1 MKYILVIII
10 SVFTFSITA
19 EPYIEKGIEVI
30 GKASVKAEPDE
41 FVFIVS
47 IKQRGALANKAK
59 ARVEQKSRL
68 VIDMYLSMG
77 IDKNS
82 IESARLQLTP
92 RYEKRVNVPVFEI
105 HQRLTNQGVSKEKNN
120 VKTVINSNQ
129 LADNSSYM
137 AEKIYFEV
145 SRTIIVTFTDFTIYD
160 QLLDSVV
167 KIGVS
172 RILPLQTTVTNNED
186 LYQKALVE
194 ALKNAREKAEAIA
207 KEINV
212 KLGKLSSFKESSYHT
227 PSTYTMATRSSDNFI
242 SQIARKDV
250 SAQVNVTFSIKE
262 DK

>member
-1 MKYILVIII
+1 MKYIFVIII
-10 SVFTFSITA
+10 SIFTSSITA

-41 FVFIVS
+41 FVFTVS

-68 VIDMYLSMG
+68 VLDMYSSLG
-77 IDKNS
+77 IAKNS

-92 RYEKRVNVPVFEI
+92 RYEKRTNVPVFEL
-105 HQRLTNQGVSKEKNN
+105 HQRLTNQGESKGKKNQ
-120 VKTVINSNQ
+120 KTVINSNQ
-129 LADNSSYM
+129 LADNSLYM

-145 SRTIIVTFTDFTIYD
+145 SRTIIVTFTDFTLYD
-160 QLLDSVV
+160 QLLDNVV

-186 LYQKALVE
+186 LYQQALIE

-212 KLGKLSSFKESSYHT
+212 KLGNLSSFKESSYHT
-227 PSTYTMATRSSDNFI
+227 PSTYMMASRSSDSFI

>member
-10 SVFTFSITA
+10 SIFTSSITA

-41 FVFIVS
+41 FVFTVS

-59 ARVEQKSRL
+59 ARVDQKSRL

-77 IDKNS
+77 IAKHL
-82 IESARLQLTP
+82 IESARLQITP
-92 RYEKRVNVPVFEI
+92 RYKKRANVPEFEV
-105 HQRLTNQGVSKEKNN
+105 HQRLTNQGDIKGRNN
-120 VKTVINSNQ
+120 AKTVINNNQ
-129 LADNSSYM
+129 FDDNTSY
-137 AEKIYFEV
+137 APEKMYFEV
-145 SRTIIVTFTDFTIYD
+145 ARTITVTFTDFTLYE
-160 QLLDSVV
+160 QLLDNVI

-172 RILPLQTTVTNNED
+172 RISPLKTTFTNSEN
-186 LYQKALVE
+186 LYQQALIQ

-207 KEINV
+207 EEINV

-227 PSTYTMATRSSDNFI
+227 TNTYIMPSNSSDSFS

-250 SAQVNVTFSIKE
+250 SAQVSVIYSIKE